1 MLDWFR
7 NLSLRLK
14 ILVIPA
20 VAIVGYA
27 VYLGL
32 NYQVNSRNADRLHAI
47 EESYFPV
54 LDMAS
59 SNLNILE
66 RIDESYKSA
75 VSMGERDLVDVAS
88 ERFAVILGNLSRQ
101 GELMPSASAE
111 LRVIESLARDYQAQ
125 AERVSLGMIEGTLDP
140 AAIAPAVLRMN
151 EAQEAF
157 TGALQEFRKSSQD
170 SFSNTIAAASSDSEQ
185 VLTLGLIIVAATVA
199 FLVVTATV
207 VTGLITR
214 NLQAVIASL
223 QDIAEGE
230 GDLTRRIPA
239 SSRDE
244 IGQVVHWFNL
254 FVEKLNHA
262 IGDVV
267 SVIPQLTQV
276 SQQLGGVT
284 EETSRM
290 ANEQSDISVHVTQSI
305 EEMLETVRQV
315 AMHAASAADAATEA
329 DADAKEGS
337 VVVAQTVTSINH
349 LAGEVENA
357 AGVIQQLEKDTEN
370 VGTILDVI
378 KSIAEQTNLLAL
390 NAAIEAARAGE
401 HGRGFA
407 VVADEVRTLASRTQE
422 STQEIQK
429 VIETLQAAARSAVS
443 VMGSGQ
449 ESAAASVSSAEKTG
463 NTLHS
468 ITDKVESISEMNTQI
483 ATATEEQQRTSEQI
497 QSNVIV
503 MRDSAERFVNC
514 SASVSE
520 LSEAID
526 KLSHMLARVGNQFK
540 V

>member
-214 NLQAVIASL
+214 NLKAVIASL

>member
-1 MLDWFR
+1 MKPHFC
-7 NLSLRLK
+7 
-14 ILVIPA
+14 
-20 VAIVGYA
+20 
-27 VYLGL
+27 
-32 NYQVNSRNADRLHAI
+32 
-47 EESYFPV
+47 
-54 LDMAS
+54 
-59 SNLNILE
+59 
-66 RIDESYKSA
+66 
-75 VSMGERDLVDVAS
+75 
-88 ERFAVILGNLSRQ
+88 
-101 GELMPSASAE
+101 
-111 LRVIESLARDYQAQ
+111 
-125 AERVSLGMIEGTLDP
+125 
-140 AAIAPAVLRMN
+140 
-151 EAQEAF
+151 
-157 TGALQEFRKSSQD
+157 
-170 SFSNTIAAASSDSEQ
+170 
-185 VLTLGLIIVAATVA
+185 
-199 FLVVTATV
+199 
-207 VTGLITR
+207 VTGVTSGMRIR
-214 NLQAVIASL
+214 SIAS
-223 QDIAEGE
+223 
-230 GDLTRRIPA
+230 
-239 SSRDE
+239 
-244 IGQVVHWFNL
+244 
-254 FVEKLNHA
+254 
-262 IGDVV
+262 
-267 SVIPQLTQV
+267 
-276 SQQLGGVT
+276 
-284 EETSRM
+284 
-290 ANEQSDISVHVTQSI
+290 
-305 EEMLETVRQV
+305 
-315 AMHAASAADAATEA
+315 
-329 DADAKEGS
+329 
-337 VVVAQTVTSINH
+337 TSINH

>member
-157 TGALQEFRKSSQD
+157 TGALQEFRKSSHD

-185 VLTLGLIIVAATVA
+185 VLTLGLIIVVATVA